1 MTDTR
6 HLCVFG
12 VGGVGGYFGGRIAQ
26 WLAAQTSPAW
36 QVHFV
41 ARGAHLA
48 AIVRSGLLLDTPE
61 GRLTCVPA
69 SASADMSD
77 LPVPD
82 VVLVCV
88 KSYDLTDATGQIA
101 AHRHEETVVIPLL
114 NGVDIHARIRA
125 HLAGGRVCPAGVY
138 VGVHVERPGL
148 VTQAGGDGVVF
159 AGRDPD
165 DPGFVPQ
172 PFLSLLDDAGIPYRW
187 LDDPRP
193 ALWEKYM
200 FIAPFGLV
208 TAASGR
214 SLGEVVADARLLEDV
229 RAIMGEVD
237 VLAAGEGV
245 LLGPD
250 VVSNALAKATAFPF
264 ATRTSFQR
272 DVEAGR
278 RDEGDLF
285 GGTILRL
292 GKVHGVPTPA
302 TERVYA
308 QVRAGAGRGAR
319 SVGPGVIRGQGPAV

>member
-1 MTDTR
+1 
-6 HLCVFG
+6 
-12 VGGVGGYFGGRIAQ
+12 
-26 WLAAQTSPAW
+26 
-36 QVHFV
+36 VHFV

-69 SASADMSD
+69 SASADMND

-82 VVLVCV
+82 VVVVCV
-88 KSYDLTDATGQIA
+88 KSYDLAAAVGQIA
-101 AHRHEETVVIPLL
+101 VHRHEETVVIPLL
-114 NGVDIHARIRA
+114 NGVDVQARVRA
-125 HLAGGRVCPAGVY
+125 HLATGRVCPAGVY
-138 VGVHVERPGL
+138 VGVHLERPGL
-148 VTQAGGDGVVF
+148 VTQAGGDGVIF

-208 TAASGR
+208 TAASGKA
-214 SLGEVVADARLLEDV
+214 LGEVLADTRLVGDV
-229 RAIMGEVD
+229 RAIMDEVA
-237 VLAAGEGV
+237 VLAAREGV
-245 LLGPD
+245 ALGPD
-250 VVSNALAKATAFPF
+250 VVPNALTRAGAFPF
-264 ATRTSFQR
+264 ETRTSFQR

-292 GKVHGVPTPA
+292 GKRHGVPTPS

-308 QVRAGAGRGAR
+308 QVARARVAARGR
-319 SVGPGVIRGQGPAV
+319 PAT